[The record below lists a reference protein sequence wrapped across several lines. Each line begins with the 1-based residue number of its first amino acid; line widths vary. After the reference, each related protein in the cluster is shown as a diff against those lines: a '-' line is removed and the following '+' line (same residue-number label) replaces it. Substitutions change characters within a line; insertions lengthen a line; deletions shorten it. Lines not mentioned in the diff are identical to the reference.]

1 MTCPNCNGKVR
12 VVDNTSVDA
21 RNEDYRKRKCT
32 VCGHI
37 FYTVEFEV
45 ECDESLKQDWV
56 NYNRAYGPR
65 ALRHTRRKRS

>member
-12 VVDNTSVDA
+12 VVDCTDVDP
-21 RNEDYRKRKCT
+21 RNEIYRKRKCT

-45 ECDESLKQDWV
+45 DYDDSLKQDWV
-56 NYNRAYGPR
+56 KYNRGYGPR
-65 ALRHTRRKRS
+65 ALRPAKRKRS